1 MVEIDW
7 AERWKRIVE
16 DRETLASGH
25 ADTGYWDRRSS
36 SYARSTQ
43 SRVDDFLK
51 VLEPFLSPRKTLI
64 DVGAGAGRHAVPLA
78 EKLEWVT
85 AVEPSEGK
93 RAHLPALPNL
103 TVVASALSSCC
114 AKVRSPT
121 QPMCC
126 ATASRPHRF
135 RRSRSSPTFSC
146 CCCSSASPPM

>member
-51 VLEPFLSPRKTLI
+51 VLEPYLSPRKTLI
-64 DVGAGAGRHAVPLA
+64 DVGAGAGRHATPLA
-78 EKLEWVT
+78 ERLEWVT
-85 AVEPSEGK
+85 AVEPSEGMRSHIPTRDNMTVIASSWEDAEV
-93 RAHLPALPNL
+93 RAALEEIL
-103 TVVASALSSCC
+103 RRDGDDLVFDGGLVLSGVAHW
-114 AKVRSPT
+114 KPQT
-121 QPMCC
+121 
-126 ATASRPHRF
+126 
-135 RRSRSSPTFSC
+135 
-146 CCCSSASPPM
+146 